1 MKELLALL
9 LILPIIQS
17 TGKTEFDYIV
27 SKIDNKIPEI
37 GQEYYNYFGSRSSSL
52 EESYQEVLDL
62 TSLG

>member
-37 GQEYYNYFGSRSSSL
+37 EQEYYNYFGSRSSSL